1 MSNCTNMAF
10 SFVGFAEWTCENH
23 CSTSCVL
30 LHWLTPLA
38 SLHVWFTLSST
49 LLLTLPKLFEAGL
62 ITRHLI
68 LLGNSCLWSLM
79 VMNAFDLQESVPAT
93 YAFLKNSTSW
103 WDHTSSTVRPSYL
116 TSVPIAGNFWRETT
130 SLVNRWHHHVSNLTS
145 TSRVLTNLCVRVFKL
160 EFLFD

>member
-38 SLHVWFTLSST
+38 SLHVWFTLSSI

-79 VMNAFDLQESVPAT
+79 VMNAFDLLWHSILSSISKARAYFWVSLLMSASLYIYIYIPIYSRVT
-93 YAFLKNSTSW
+93 YIYVRSRAKYLKFRT
-103 WDHTSSTVRPSYL
+103 
-116 TSVPIAGNFWRETT
+116 TT
-130 SLVNRWHHHVSNLTS
+130 SKINTLRKPLMQQKYYFIH
-145 TSRVLTNLCVRVFKL
+145 
-160 EFLFD
+160 EM